1 MYAQIVVPLDG
12 SADSER
18 ALPHAQELAKAFGA
32 TLHLIQVVSRS
43 EEFDLIRG
51 SGDSASTAEYSR
63 GLAEHLINSR
73 ISMADHYLKEVQSR
87 LELQGITVETKVLEG
102 AASENIARYAEDKRG
117 DLVVMSTRGKG
128 GIQRLL
134 LGSVS
139 DRVLRTGHL
148 PVLAIP
154 PQD

>member
-1 MYAQIVVPLDG
+1 MYAHIVVPLDG

-51 SGDSASTAEYSR
+51 SGGGAAAADYSR
-63 GLAEHLINSR
+63 GLAKQLINSR
-73 ISMADHYLKEVQSR
+73 LSTADHYLKSVQSR
-87 LELQGITVETKVLEG
+87 LEPQGITVETKVLEG
-102 AASENIARYAEDKRG
+102 SASDNIVRYAEDQSG
-117 DLVVMSTRGKG
+117 DLIVMSTRGRG

-139 DRVLRTGHL
+139 DRVLRVGHL

-154 PQD
+154 PKD